1 MCMCQPIENEI
12 LTEDAVLLFRAGDG
26 RDRKVVRE
34 SGYPRHTKVSA
45 FARRGAMAIP
55 YFTVFKTLKALFWPR
70 ESKLWSPPLL
80 ASALSQNQNAALI
93 IDH

>member
-34 SGYPRHTKVSA
+34 SGYPRQTKV
-45 FARRGAMAIP
+45 
-55 YFTVFKTLKALFWPR
+55 
-70 ESKLWSPPLL
+70 
-80 ASALSQNQNAALI
+80 
-93 IDH
+93 